1 MDLNPPM
8 YLSFSDTAH
17 FQGMGSDPQLLGL
30 SLQEMIDTDIKAEF
44 DDISCG
50 NTSGSYGNMDS
61 LDLLNDIDFK
71 LEDRMLGSSSLLSN
85 YNWGTSSGL
94 NSRSGNYDTTLSN
107 GSAFSNSYL
116 EDMTGATSVM
126 VNPNNVMPVHNLH
139 HQQQQ
144 QQQQQQQLQQQQHNA
159 VTQLSINTQQY
170 SNIVTS
176 HSNNSPG
183 SFEIHSPVIMTQAH
197 FNSLGSSMPM
207 NRGIKTIK
215 IMPPMSS
222 PMQQVPSPGPP
233 TPTPTSHVVR
243 KKQLSH
249 PPGYQGKENGFPK
262 PAYSYSC
269 LIALA
274 LKNSQT
280 GAMSVSEI
288 YKFMW

>member
-94 NSRSGNYDTTLSN
+94 NSRSGIYDTTLSN

-116 EDMTGATSVM
+116 EDMTGATAVM
-126 VNPNNVMPVHNLH
+126 VNPNNVMPVHN
-139 HQQQQ
+139 
-144 QQQQQQQLQQQQHNA
+144 QQHNA

-170 SNIVTS
+170 PNVVTS
-176 HSNNSPG
+176 HSPVTFQMHSPG
-183 SFEIHSPVIMTQAH
+183 IMTQAQY
-197 FNSLGSSMPM
+197 NSLSMPM
-207 NRGIKTIK
+207 SRGMQTIT
-215 IMPPMSS
+215 IMQPMTS
-222 PMQQVPSPGPP
+222 PMQQVPSPSGPP
-233 TPTPTSHVVR
+233 TSTPTSHVVR

-269 LIALA
+269 LIALS
-274 LKNSQT
+274 LKNSQS
-280 GAMSVSEI
+280 GALSVAEI